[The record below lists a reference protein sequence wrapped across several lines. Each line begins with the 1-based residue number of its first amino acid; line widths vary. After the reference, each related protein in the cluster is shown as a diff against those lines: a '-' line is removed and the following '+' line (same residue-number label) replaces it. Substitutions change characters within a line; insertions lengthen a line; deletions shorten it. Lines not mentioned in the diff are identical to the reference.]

1 MQVVN
6 GVIHRTVDGVLLN
19 QCQIPS
25 PGVSPMQNSE
35 STQMHKQKLLP
46 EQKPELLFGTKTPEL
61 LFGTVE
67 PQLLSSAAS
76 RAALDMLLSA
86 SAVIL
91 LLATLLLARTA
102 AAALVFLLCCC
113 CFVTTAQQKLSFLEG
128 SDEDSLSESEDEDDG
143 LLSGINDFD
152 EMDDAGDSGEEDYL
166 GGFNQQ
172 QSMSSA
178 RDSTGSLSADS
189 AAVVRSLHAKIKTA
203 GKTVR
208 NSAGILLQPSPC
220 YCAACTVSMLQ
231 NSDMSTCLDAAAQG
245 SEAGGTASGAACTG
259 PAVVCCRKA
268 WRQG

>member
-6 GVIHRTVDGVLLN
+6 GVIHRTVNGVLLN
-19 QCQIPS
+19 QFQIPS

-35 STQMHKQKLLP
+35 STDAVRPSKALP
-46 EQKPELLFGTKTPEL
+46 L
-61 LFGTVE
+61 
-67 PQLLSSAAS
+67 PQQHSQSLPANLSCVSRKCRKECVSCAANS
-76 RAALDMLLSA
+76 
-86 SAVIL
+86 
-91 LLATLLLARTA
+91 
-102 AAALVFLLCCC
+102 LVFLSLCCC

-231 NSDMSTCLDAAAQG
+231 NLT
-245 SEAGGTASGAACTG
+245 
-259 PAVVCCRKA
+259 
-268 WRQG
+268 